1 MLDLIHFRP
10 SHPCPVGSSYIR
22 MLRSMSY
29 NTPCVMMRDMRFRS
43 LASGLLLGLSL
54 IGPSTVFAQEAL
66 PPVEQQYLEKAE
78 VIEATPS
85 TERLVE
91 GTDLTIET
99 QTLTIRVLEGV
110 DKGRIVSFENDY
122 TQLETGNVFY
132 VRHIVGGFDLETWS
146 VSDPYRLDILMA
158 IGVVFLVLVCLF
170 GGLQGVRGLASL
182 AGSLVLIFYLL
193 LPGIYSGV
201 SPILVS
207 LGVASLI
214 ILAGS
219 YITHGFNRTTTAAML
234 GMVATIVI
242 TGIATYFA
250 IDLAQLSG
258 FTSDE
263 NAYLNFNTDGRIDM
277 VGLLFGG
284 IMIGL
289 LGVLYDSAIGQAVA
303 VEELFRASADYTR
316 RQVYLRGLRIGREHI
331 GALINTLAIA
341 YVGASLPLLLLLKE
355 STANPLYILNSEVFA
370 TEIIRILM
378 SSIGIILAVP
388 VTTLIA
394 TYLLKNARASGMHS
408 HAKTAQ

>member
-1 MLDLIHFRP
+1 MSLT
-10 SHPCPVGSSYIR
+10 
-22 MLRSMSY
+22 LRQDATICNGGMGHAWY
-29 NTPCVMMRDMRFRS
+29 HS
-43 LASGLLLGLSL
+43 LMIPKGLCGLLLGVLL
-54 IGPSTVFAQEAL
+54 LTPVLATAQEFTENTFPA
-66 PPVEQQYLEKAE
+66 VEQQRLLKARVLEAS
-78 VIEATPS
+78 PS
-85 TERLVE
+85 RQKVVE
-91 GTDLTIET
+91 GTSITTDT
-99 QTLTIRVLEGV
+99 QTLTIEVLEGE
-110 DKGRIVSFENDY
+110 DEGRAVTFENDF
-122 TQLETGNVFY
+122 TQLEKGDVFY
-132 VRHIVGGFDLETWS
+132 VRHIVGGFDLETWA
-146 VSDPYRLDILMA
+146 VSDPYRLDILLW
-158 IGVVFLVLVCLF
+158 IGFAFLLLVFFF
-170 GGLQGVRGLASL
+170 GGLQGIRGVASL

-193 LPGIYSGV
+193 LPSIHNGV

-214 ILAGS
+214 ILVGS

-242 TGIATYFA
+242 TGIATYLA

-263 NAYLNFNTDGRIDM
+263 NVYLNFNTEGRIDM

-303 VEELFRASADYTR
+303 VEELYRASANYTR
-316 RQVYLRGLRIGREHI
+316 KQVYLRGLRIGREHI
-331 GALINTLAIA
+331 GALVNTLAIA
-341 YVGASLPLLLLLKE
+341 YVGASLPLLLLLKQ
-355 STANPLYILNSEVFA
+355 STASPLYLLNSEIFA

-394 TYLLKNARASGMHS
+394 TYMLKGAQASGLHS
-408 HAKTAQ
+408 HAK

>member
-1 MLDLIHFRP
+1 MHNMAYQKTALVFLLSIFAFSP
-10 SHPCPVGSSYIR
+10 S
-22 MLRSMSY
+22 
-29 NTPCVMMRDMRFRS
+29 F
-43 LASGLLLGLSL
+43 
-54 IGPSTVFAQEAL
+54 VFAQEETGVFPA
-66 PPVEQQYLEKAE
+66 VEQQRLLKARVLEAS
-78 VIEATPS
+78 PS
-85 TERLVE
+85 TQKIVE
-91 GTDLTIET
+91 GTSITTDS
-99 QTLTIRVLEGV
+99 QTLTIEVLEGEE
-110 DKGRIVSFENDY
+110 KGRTVTFENDF
-122 TQLETGNVFY
+122 TQLAKGDVFY

-146 VSDPYRLDILMA
+146 VSDPYRLDILLW
-158 IGVVFLVLVCLF
+158 IGIVFLVLVFFF
-170 GGLQGVRGLASL
+170 GGLQGIRGIASL

-193 LPGIYSGV
+193 LPSIHNGM

-214 ILAGS
+214 ILVGS

-263 NAYLNFNTDGRIDM
+263 NVYLNFNTDGRIDM

-303 VEELFRASADYTR
+303 VEELYRASANYTR
-316 RQVYLRGLRIGREHI
+316 KQVYLRGLRIGREHI
-331 GALINTLAIA
+331 GALVNTLAIA
-341 YVGASLPLLLLLKE
+341 YVGASLPLLLLLKQ
-355 STANPLYILNSEVFA
+355 STASPLYLLNSEVFA

-394 TYLLKNARASGMHS
+394 TYMLKGAQASGLHS
-408 HAKTAQ
+408 HTKE

>member
-1 MLDLIHFRP
+1 MSTKGIYGVLLAVLLCMPAFAAAQDAFP
-10 SHPCPVGSSYIR
+10 S
-22 MLRSMSY
+22 
-29 NTPCVMMRDMRFRS
+29 
-43 LASGLLLGLSL
+43 
-54 IGPSTVFAQEAL
+54 
-66 PPVEQQYLEKAE
+66 VEQQHLLKAR
-78 VIEATPS
+78 VLSSSPS
-85 TERLVE
+85 TERVVP
-91 GTDLTIET
+91 GTSVTT
-99 QTLTIRVLEGV
+99 QSQTLTIKVLEGA
-110 DKGRIVSFENDY
+110 DEGRTVTFENDF
-122 TQLETGNVFY
+122 TQLEEGDVFY
-132 VRHIVGGFDLETWS
+132 VRHTVGGFDLETWA
-146 VSDPYRLDILMA
+146 VSDPYRLDILLW
-158 IGVVFLVLVCLF
+158 IGLAFLALVFFF
-170 GGLQGVRGLASL
+170 GGLQGIRGLASL

-193 LPGIYSGV
+193 LPSIHNGI

-214 ILAGS
+214 ILVGS

-234 GMVATIVI
+234 GMIATIIV

-263 NAYLNFNTDGRIDM
+263 NVYLNFNTDGRIDM

-303 VEELFRASADYTR
+303 VEELFRASAKYTR

-331 GALINTLAIA
+331 GALVNTLAIA
-341 YVGASLPLLLLLKE
+341 YVGASLPLLLLLKQ
-355 STANPLYILNSEVFA
+355 STASPLYLLNSEIFA

-388 VTTLIA
+388 LTTLIA
-394 TYLLKNARASGMHS
+394 TYMLKGARPSGGHS
-408 HAKTAQ
+408 HAV

>member
-1 MLDLIHFRP
+1 MIPKGF
-10 SHPCPVGSSYIR
+10 C
-22 MLRSMSY
+22 
-29 NTPCVMMRDMRFRS
+29 
-43 LASGLLLGLSL
+43 GLLVAVLLFTPAL
-54 IGPSTVFAQEAL
+54 TTAQE
-66 PPVEQQYLEKAE
+66 PSENTFPTVEQQRLLKARVLEAS
-78 VIEATPS
+78 PS
-85 TERLVE
+85 TQKVVE
-91 GTDLTIET
+91 GTSITT
-99 QTLTIRVLEGV
+99 NSQTLTIKVLEGE
-110 DKGRIVSFENDY
+110 DEGRTVTFVNDF
-122 TQLETGNVFY
+122 TQLEIGDVFY
-132 VRHIVGGFDLETWS
+132 VRHIVGGFDLETWA
-146 VSDPYRLDILMA
+146 VSDPYRLDILLW
-158 IGVVFLVLVCLF
+158 IGFAFLLLVFFF
-170 GGLQGVRGLASL
+170 GGLQGIRGVASL

-193 LPGIYSGV
+193 LPSIHNGV

-214 ILAGS
+214 ILVGS

-242 TGIATYFA
+242 TGIATYLA

-263 NAYLNFNTDGRIDM
+263 NVYLNFNTEGRIDM

-303 VEELFRASADYTR
+303 VEELYRASANYTR
-316 RQVYLRGLRIGREHI
+316 KQVYLRGLRIGREHI
-331 GALINTLAIA
+331 GALVNTLAIA
-341 YVGASLPLLLLLKE
+341 YVGASLPLLLLLKQ
-355 STANPLYILNSEVFA
+355 STASPLYLLNSEIFA

-394 TYLLKNARASGMHS
+394 TYMLKGAQASGLHS
-408 HAKTAQ
+408 HTK

>member
-1 MLDLIHFRP
+1 MTIRGFYGMLFG
-10 SHPCPVGSSYIR
+10 V
-22 MLRSMSY
+22 
-29 NTPCVMMRDMRFRS
+29 
-43 LASGLLLGLSL
+43 LLLV
-54 IGPSTVFAQEAL
+54 PAFAAAQEVSEDAF
-66 PPVEQQYLEKAE
+66 PSVGQQHLLKAR
-78 VIEATPS
+78 VLSASPS
-85 TERLVE
+85 TERIVP
-91 GTDLTIET
+91 GTTVTTESQELTIE
-99 QTLTIRVLEGV
+99 VLEGAGT
-110 DKGRIVSFENDY
+110 GRTVTFENDF
-122 TQLETGNVFY
+122 TQLEEGDVFY
-132 VRHIVGGFDLETWS
+132 VRHTVGGFDLETWA
-146 VSDPYRLDILMA
+146 VSDPYRLDILLW
-158 IGVVFLVLVCLF
+158 IGLAFLALVFFF
-170 GGLQGVRGLASL
+170 GGLQGIRGLASL

-193 LPGIYSGV
+193 LPSIHNGI

-214 ILAGS
+214 ILVGS

-250 IDLAQLSG
+250 IDLAELSG

-263 NAYLNFNTDGRIDM
+263 NVYLNFNTDGRIDM

-303 VEELFRASADYTR
+303 VEELYRASANYTR
-316 RQVYLRGLRIGREHI
+316 KQVYLRGIRIGREHI
-331 GALINTLAIA
+331 GALVNTLAIA
-341 YVGASLPLLLLLKE
+341 YVGASLPLLLLLKQ
-355 STANPLYILNSEVFA
+355 STASPLYLLNSEIFA

-394 TYLLKNARASGMHS
+394 TYLLKGAQASGLHS
-408 HAKTAQ
+408 HTPESLK